1 MLNNRLF
8 RVFEMRDDAP
18 INKNLVWIDSKSR
31 QFKIFENGEWKKYS
45 IGLDDVVT
53 TKPQELSDEEKKQV
67 RANIAAGT
75 KALTINYGVTSD
87 KVEDIIAQYD
97 QDPQH
102 TVILVRTQDSALVPA
117 YIVQQFY
124 MGADITTGV
133 SDGKGFGL
141 IRTIYDRRAKKWVR
155 QYISGIRENT
165 VSFSAQSL
173 DNTQKSQARAN
184 IGALSSEAG
193 AVTTDKIANSAVT
206 LEKLAECCINTPK
219 ILDNAVTNAKI
230 ATGARNPYVV
240 LFSTTRMQMAEDCYS
255 AIKNTHANTALPD
268 VIITY
273 NNNNNNNIFR
283 KTTYGS
289 GNLKTIDFGD
299 ADNYIRVTF
308 ESDGSRYYTCD
319 TIISDSNFLKRTGG
333 EMTGTLYMIE
343 EGDTGYSNSLV
354 FNGAGETFS
363 TDVTMWSEGECEQ
376 RGSFHIQVD
385 ADNKTLD
392 ANFHVSDDGDSFL
405 SLNDTKVIT
414 ENGGDIKG
422 ALTIIEPTKDANP
435 ATKGYVDNSITDAT
449 NNIIHY
455 TLDTSAEEDVNIP
468 KYNRVDILIYNAS
481 QAKTIYLP
489 KINDNDE
496 YHFIV
501 KIYNKDYNVTF
512 HSNGRT
518 FVDLVANDGGV
529 YHSISAGTATVFYI
543 DKYAN
548 DIKWWLSY

>member
-75 KALTINYGVTSD
+75 KALIINYGVTSD

-184 IGALSSEAG
+184 IGALSDANGAVLEANIATG
-193 AVTTDKIANSAVT
+193 AVTKTKIA
-206 LEKLAECCINTPK
+206 
-219 ILDNAVTNAKI
+219 D
-230 ATGARNPYVV
+230 GARNPYVV
-240 LFSTTRMQMAEDCYS
+240 LFSTTRMQMAEDCYN
-255 AIKNTHANTALPD
+255 AIKNTAANTAFPD

-273 NNNNNNNIFR
+273 NNNNNNNNNNIFR
-283 KTTYGS
+283 KTVYDS

-299 ADNYIRVTF
+299 ADNYIIVTF

-319 TIISDSNFLKRTGG
+319 TIISDGNFLKRKGG
-333 EMTGTLYMIE
+333 EMTGALYMIE
-343 EGDTGYSNSLV
+343 EGDTGYSNPLV
-354 FNGAGETFS
+354 FNGTGETFS